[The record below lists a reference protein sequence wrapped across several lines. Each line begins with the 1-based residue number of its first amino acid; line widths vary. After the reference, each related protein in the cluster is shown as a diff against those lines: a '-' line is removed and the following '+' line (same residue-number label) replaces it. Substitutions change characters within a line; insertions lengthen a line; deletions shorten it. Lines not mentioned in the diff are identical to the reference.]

1 MFSLNNRDKV
11 QYVAMDMWRPYR
23 DAVEAVLPHAMIVVD
38 KYHVVRMANDAM
50 EKARKFLRTNL
61 EPKQRVGL
69 CMNALCY

>member
-1 MFSLNNRDKV
+1 
-11 QYVAMDMWRPYR
+11 MDMWRPYR